1 MKQSKKE
8 SLVEQVLNV
17 GSGWVV
23 SLLVW
28 AFLISPLYNIETS
41 LAENMGITI
50 IFTFISIVRGYM
62 WRRYFNKRLENKSL

>member
-28 AFLISPLYNIETS
+28 AFFNFSSVQHRNVSSRKYGYNYYLYFHFYCSWLHVET
-41 LAENMGITI
+41 LFQQKTGE
-50 IFTFISIVRGYM
+50 
-62 WRRYFNKRLENKSL
+62 